1 MNAPPSPVTPTN
13 GPKKDVATLGSF
25 AELML
30 DSAPVPHDYPTPS
43 PQSSKPSQK
52 DRQPSTIS
60 QTSRVQ
66 LSSSLP
72 QASPVKATKGGTA
85 KPTIQNQDATKQNGV
100 QNHNGRRE
108 PVVIIP
114 RAPSRSIPNSQ
125 DTPTPLGSQNI
136 VSQPPMPS
144 QQEPR
149 ASQEQ
154 NLTPLQKPVQSEQHH
169 VSSQPRQVSSQQHL
183 PASHEPTASSQGSQR
198 LPMIVMSKT
207 LTAAERA
214 EFHVH
219 VEDTIAVASAKP
231 VSRDAPPMTSD
242 QRQKAQAAISR
253 LQSTISRIEQGEAA
267 LHSGQTSNVI
277 FTQVETLDGP
287 ITVLQPA
294 VQFELEKAVTAVA
307 AVKEIAGWNVEELR
321 RIQSFCQIVIGAA
334 AEIFL
339 GIGEGWDTSDVQEWT
354 TKMKFAEQA
363 LYASRTILRIM
374 TAGSEDKTLFSEDVL
389 GSVMDFTRRV
399 VDTCVVSVVELR
411 SADSAFEIASS
422 NAKAVLGPI
431 IASTTKMCTLLGNL
445 ILKTD
450 VDEAAITSAE
460 SLCRTLIFVENASAE
475 RDSALGVQT
484 FEKLRRSAMD
494 VLSKIFARHSDQRQ
508 SIFDEIL
515 TSLER
520 LPVTRQSA
528 RQYRMPD
535 AKPIQLVSAL
545 LMRLVQTSATKNQSS
560 VKRVIDRDVTKEDS
574 VSEEAESESESEED
588 SEDDSIAPRRRK
600 KKSVRNRGTQ
610 ASDLETLVTPL
621 YEAANRDASYIVH
634 FLVTRAL
641 SSSKSSDEPYRNLL
655 DIFVEDFINVLGHTD
670 WPAAETLLRQL
681 MNRLA
686 GISNEPKSSAPAK
699 AMALELMGS
708 MLTGI
713 LDLQLQTQ
721 EMVNKSTDDDSKMM
735 NRLKQTHEA
744 ITMDDLQ
751 EEDVVSLD
759 GPYRAAAEYLRLR
772 SEADANVLTALGFL
786 LTQWGQNVT
795 KPSNASREDSELVF
809 VAPAALKK
817 SLVYMVQ
824 NAQDF
829 DLQDGATGITTEEGR
844 LGAALVT
851 LRSPFCRHFNG
862 IFSVLL
868 RAMSSDQASLRS
880 KSLRSVDQVLDKDP
894 SILDRAGYVLNNIAR
909 CLSDSSPQVRDSA
922 LGLLARCL
930 TLRPKLDPQ
939 LCEHVLAR
947 TTDANTGVKK
957 RAMKLAKDLYL
968 RNESPLLRSR
978 IADAL
983 IHRISD
989 IEESIIDLARQ
1000 TLEEIWIAP
1009 LHAID
1014 RPQNGMTAQLQMQ
1027 LKHQA
1032 AVLIDTV
1039 DRSSTIETVL
1049 QELLS
1054 EIMSSKSKAAK
1065 ANVAVCKALVLA
1077 MVDAVV
1083 DEEELPTKPDRAQTM
1098 RALSIFAQAR
1108 PKLFTATQL
1117 QPLLPYLKNLHKT
1130 DDLNVYRYTIIVVRC
1145 TLPHVANLPEQILRE
1160 TQQALLASCQTV
1172 SSKELKEVAIC
1183 LWTVTSMIGNVDKLV
1198 NFSSSCLLSL
1208 QRFLQGDIKD
1218 ANNVRKISK
1227 LLSIT
1232 AYSIAAFDLEKHVS
1246 SFKEKFPKHK
1256 GDSVVALAVD
1266 VICPITSPK
1275 YPLPLRE
1282 VALASICQICQAWP
1296 KHYLRKDVCNALE
1309 LVFKSQEKSLELVL
1323 MEALKDFFGPAAEKK
1338 LDKSGLT
1345 GSQSAEAGAE
1355 RITKTYIATDSD
1367 NAATSLAQRFLP
1379 DVLRIAL
1386 DSSGPLA
1393 LFSAH
1398 VVASINRLGLVHPKE
1413 SAACLV
1419 ALETST
1425 NPEIAK
1431 VAFEE
1436 HRDLFSKHESMY
1448 EKESIRSIQQAFT
1461 YQRDIVKSTTGSVG
1475 TVPKLHMFWEVLKA
1489 ASAMTRKRFIK
1500 SVVARLKLEPSKLD
1514 FSGNVTEHVEFTR
1527 FCVENLAFF
1536 DYTKIEEITELVA
1549 GLEKL
1554 FSTTGSG
1561 IAHGIEALLA
1571 DHDMVE
1577 QAEAAPPSDTIRVG
1591 PPVDDSA
1598 SESLITAE
1606 TPDGQSNHVPV
1617 DEAKLR
1623 ELTICA
1629 QILTLIWDTRTYLR
1643 KLWQLDKAPSGPRGR
1658 PSKDKAKETVRAAVR
1673 IPNSTGLS
1681 ERYLSKN
1688 AKVTTA
1694 LTTIDASIKMC
1705 REFQT
1710 TISVDEEVKIAPD
1723 GEDGDVSLDIS
1734 LEDNGYATPSEE
1746 GSVRSASA
1754 GAGTPAKRGRKR
1766 KSASATPAAGNT
1778 PKKRKGSRM
1787 GR

>member
-1 MNAPPSPVTPTN
+1 MNSPPSPVTPTN
-13 GPKKDVATLGSF
+13 GPRKDATSLGSF
-25 AELML
+25 AELVL
-30 DSAPVPHDYPTPS
+30 NAAPVPHIYPTPS
-43 PQSSKPSQK
+43 PQSSKASQNGRK
-52 DRQPSTIS
+52 PDTIS
-60 QTSRVQ
+60 QIARGQNPASKDVQ
-66 LSSSLP
+66 IHS
-72 QASPVKATKGGTA
+72 A
-85 KPTIQNQDATKQNGV
+85 
-100 QNHNGRRE
+100 RRE
-108 PVVIIP
+108 PVIIIP
-114 RAPSRSIPNSQ
+114 RVPSRSISNSQ
-125 DTPTPLGSQNI
+125 ETPTPVLTPSVAPKQL
-136 VSQPPMPS
+136 VSA
-144 QQEPR
+144 QQQLK

-154 NLTPLQKPVQSEQHH
+154 VSTSQQLRPL
-169 VSSQPRQVSSQQHL
+169 SQQHRA
-183 PASHEPTASSQGSQR
+183 PSQQPQVFSQHQQHASQEPPISSQSSQR
-198 LPMIVMSKT
+198 LPVVVMSKT

-214 EFHVH
+214 EFQVH
-219 VEDTIAVASAKP
+219 MEDTIAVASSKNGH
-231 VSRDAPPMTSD
+231 VKTDTDVPPMSSD
-242 QRQKAQAAISR
+242 QRQKAQGAISR
-253 LQSTISRIEQGEAA
+253 LKTIISQIDEGEAA
-267 LHSGQTSNVI
+267 LHSGQTSNNM
-277 FTQVETLDGP
+277 FTQVETADRLV
-287 ITVLQPA
+287 TVLQLA
-294 VQFELEKAVTAVA
+294 VQAQLEKAITSVA
-307 AVKEIAGWNVEELR
+307 AVKEIAGWNVEDLR
-321 RIQSFCQIVIGAA
+321 RIQRFCQVVIGAA
-334 AEIFL
+334 TETFL
-339 GIGEGWDTSDVQEWT
+339 GIGEGWDVNDVQEWT
-354 TKMKFAEQA
+354 TKMKLAEQA
-363 LYASRTILRIM
+363 LYASRTVLRIM

-389 GSVMDFTRRV
+389 GFVMEFIRRI

-411 SADSAFEIASS
+411 SADGAFEIASS
-422 NAKAVLGPI
+422 NSKAVLGPI

-475 RDSALGVQT
+475 RDSALGIQT

-545 LMRLVQTSATKNQSS
+545 LMRLVQTSATINQSS
-560 VKRVIDRDVTKEDS
+560 VKRSADRDVAMEDS
-574 VSEEAESESESEED
+574 ASEASESEED
-588 SEDDSIAPRRRK
+588 SEEESDADSTAPRRRK
-600 KKSVRNRGTQ
+600 KKPVKNRGGLV
-610 ASDLETLVTPL
+610 SDLETLVTPL
-621 YEAANRDASYIVH
+621 YEAANRDASYIVN

-655 DIFVEDFINVLGHTD
+655 DIFVEDFLNVLGHTD
-670 WPAAETLLRQL
+670 WPAAETVLRQL

-721 EMVNKSTDDDSKMM
+721 EMVNRSAEDDSELMNKLKRTHEVIATDD
-735 NRLKQTHEA
+735 LE
-744 ITMDDLQ
+744 
-751 EEDVVSLD
+751 EEDIVSLD
-759 GPYRAAAEYLRLR
+759 GPYRAAAEFLRLR

-786 LTQWGQNVT
+786 LTQWGQNVA
-795 KPSNASREDSELVF
+795 KPANSFREGSEPGF
-809 VAPAALKK
+809 VAPASLKK
-817 SLVYMVQ
+817 SLVYMIQ

-829 DLQDGATGITTEEGR
+829 DLQDGSPGITTEEGR

-868 RAMSSDQASLRS
+868 RSMSSDQASLRS

-894 SILDRAGYVLNNIAR
+894 SILDRATYVLNNIVR
-909 CLSDSSPQVRDSA
+909 CLSDPSPQVRDSA

-930 TLRPKLDPQ
+930 TLRPKLDAQ
-939 LCEHVLAR
+939 ACDHVLAR
-947 TTDANTGVKK
+947 TADANAGVKK

-968 RNESPLLRSR
+968 RNESPVLRSR

-1000 TLEEIWIAP
+1000 TLEEIWIAS
-1009 LHAID
+1009 LHAVSK
-1014 RPQNGMTAQLQMQ
+1014 PQNGTAQLQVQ
-1027 LKHQA
+1027 LKQQA
-1032 AVLIDTV
+1032 SVLIDTV
-1039 DRSSTIETVL
+1039 DRSENIETVM
-1049 QELLS
+1049 QDLLG
-1054 EIMSSKSKAAK
+1054 EIMSNKSKTMAL
-1065 ANVAVCKALVLA
+1065 NIAVCKALVLA
-1077 MVDAVV
+1077 MVDGVV

-1108 PKLFTATQL
+1108 PKLFTAAQL
-1117 QPLLPYLKNLHKT
+1117 QPLLPYLKNLRKT

-1145 TLPHVANLPEQILRE
+1145 TLPHIANLPEQILRE
-1160 TQQALLASCQTV
+1160 TQQALLESCQTV

-1183 LWTVTSMIGNVDKLV
+1183 LWTVTAMIGNVDKLV
-1198 NFSSSCLLSL
+1198 NFSRSSLFSL
-1208 QRFLQGDIKD
+1208 QRFLQADVND
-1218 ANNVRKISK
+1218 TNNVRKISK

-1232 AYSIAAFDLEKHVS
+1232 AYSMAAFDLEQHVAA
-1246 SFKEKFPKHK
+1246 FKEKFPTYK
-1256 GDSVVALAVD
+1256 GSSVVALAID

-1296 KHYLRKDVCNALE
+1296 KHYLRKDICNALE
-1309 LVFKSQEKSLELVL
+1309 LVFKARETSLELVL

-1338 LDKSGLT
+1338 LDKSGNAN
-1345 GSQSAEAGAE
+1345 SQGAEIGAE
-1355 RITKTYIATDSD
+1355 RITKTYVATDSD

-1425 NPEIAK
+1425 NPNIAK

-1448 EKESIRSIQQAFT
+1448 EKESIRSIQQAFI

-1475 TVPKLHMFWEVLKA
+1475 TPPVPKLHMFWEVLKA
-1489 ASAMTRKRFIK
+1489 ASAMTRKRFIR
-1500 SVVARLKLEPSKLD
+1500 SVLQRLKLEPSKLD
-1514 FSGNVTEHVEFTR
+1514 FSANVTKHVEFTR

-1536 DYTKIEEITELVA
+1536 DYTKIEEIQELVV
-1549 GLEKL
+1549 GLEKA
-1554 FSTTGSG
+1554 FSSTGAN

-1571 DHDMVE
+1571 DHNMADKPE
-1577 QAEAAPPSDTIRVG
+1577 APPSSDTIRIG
-1591 PPVDDSA
+1591 GLTGHDGIAGAEAPYGHSNHPPV
-1598 SESLITAE
+1598 
-1606 TPDGQSNHVPV
+1606 N
-1617 DEAKLR
+1617 EAKLR
-1623 ELTICA
+1623 ESTICA

-1643 KLWQLDKAPSGPRGR
+1643 KLWQLDKANVGLRGR
-1658 PSKDKAKETVRAAVR
+1658 PSKDKTKEAVRAAIR

-1681 ERYLSKN
+1681 ERYLAKNSKV
-1688 AKVTTA
+1688 ATA
-1694 LTTIDASIKMC
+1694 LSSVDASIKLC
-1705 REFQT
+1705 KEFQT
-1710 TISVDEEVKIAPD
+1710 TISVDEEVKVAPD
-1723 GEDGDVSLDIS
+1723 GDDADTSLDLS
-1734 LEDNGYATPSEE
+1734 LEDNGYATPSED

-1754 GAGTPAKRGRKR
+1754 GAGTPGKRSRKR